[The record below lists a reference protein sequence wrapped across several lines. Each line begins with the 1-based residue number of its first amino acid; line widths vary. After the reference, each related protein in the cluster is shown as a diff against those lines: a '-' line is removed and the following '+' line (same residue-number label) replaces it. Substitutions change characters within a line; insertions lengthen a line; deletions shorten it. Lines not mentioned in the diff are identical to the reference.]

1 VKNNYVMKGENNME
15 KKIWSAP
22 EFLELGVQST
32 EKSKHWSG
40 AVDATW
46 TDADGNYWESHS

>member
-1 VKNNYVMKGENNME
+1 MKGENNME

-32 EKSKHWSG
+32 EKSKHWKG
-40 AVDATW
+40 GVDATW
-46 TDADGNYWESHS
+46 TDGDGNHWESHS

>member
-1 VKNNYVMKGENNME
+1 MKGGNNME

-32 EKSKHWSG
+32 EKSKVWHG
-40 AVDATW
+40 GVDATW
-46 TDADGNYWESHS
+46 YDKNEDVTWESHS